1 MLPWFFSFN
10 HSNYARWL
18 SVHVHD
24 MRSLKFTAPDV
35 TQQFDKRNFVVKKSA
50 KRFSAI
56 AIDQAQEQNN
66 AIVKGEG
73 GAVGLTESPQALRRW
88 MVSGP
93 ELARVVNEFEQTMK
107 PDAEKSPS
115 ALKQHEEQI
124 VFKPLIFKGFTDDSG
139 QLVVL
144 DTKEIADQEDVNRMR
159 GIKAIG
165 DKESKRFMEECLIKG
180 TTSLYNPIK
189 RNQHSFERHPRKQQ
203 KHSNKSHHLKAIAHY
218 FLVSLFPV
226 KQKRAI

>member
-35 TQQFDKRNFVVKKSA
+35 AQQFDKGNFVVKESA
-50 KRFSAI
+50 KRLSAI
-56 AIDQAQEQNN
+56 AIDQAHEQNN
-66 AIVKGEG
+66 
-73 GAVGLTESPQALRRW
+73 AVGLTESPQALRRW

-93 ELARVVNEFEQTMK
+93 ELARVVNGFEQVMK
-107 PDAEKSPS
+107 PDAEKGPS
-115 ALKQHEEQI
+115 ALKHHEEQDSFQASFSKGVKDLVS
-124 VFKPLIFKGFTDDSG
+124 VFEDLGNPFTDDSG

-144 DTKEIADQEDVNRMR
+144 DTKEIADQEAVNRMQ

-165 DKESKRFMEECLIKG
+165 DEESKRFMEECLIKA

-189 RNQHSFERHPRKQQ
+189 KKTAHFLSNPTREN
-203 KHSNKSHHLKAIAHY
+203 NKSTATSRIT
-218 FLVSLFPV
+218 
-226 KQKRAI
+226 